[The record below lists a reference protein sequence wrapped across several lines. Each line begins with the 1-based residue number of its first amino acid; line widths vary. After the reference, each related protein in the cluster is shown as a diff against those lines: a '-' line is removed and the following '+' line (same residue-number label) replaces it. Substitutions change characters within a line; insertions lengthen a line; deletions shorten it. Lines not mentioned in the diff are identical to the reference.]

1 MVSGLSSSQMYRDA
15 IRRSAWMQ
23 MYINKMQFNKCYLL
37 LFVWFNLLFLN
48 SLKRRVLKKKTLIIL
63 SSVIIIY
70 TLGSNL
76 PRGFYKIENENVI
89 IKISITDNLLVI
101 RDPECTKRI
110 KIIDGSEEFKI
121 KFWSEL
127 YEVKVFK
134 RTNGKQSFWV
144 VDDSMRGVTRTEN
157 GVFTE
162 FTCWEPACSGG
173 RMEGKNILSFEFKNN
188 KWIKVN

>member
-1 MVSGLSSSQMYRDA
+1 M
-15 IRRSAWMQ
+15 
-23 MYINKMQFNKCYLL
+23 
-37 LFVWFNLLFLN
+37 
-48 SLKRRVLKKKTLIIL
+48 
-63 SSVIIIY
+63 
-70 TLGSNL
+70 
-76 PRGFYKIENENVI
+76 
-89 IKISITDNLLVI
+89 VI

>member
-1 MVSGLSSSQMYRDA
+1 LS
-15 IRRSAWMQ
+15 
-23 MYINKMQFNKCYLL
+23 
-37 LFVWFNLLFLN
+37 FLD

-101 RDPECTKRI
+101 RDLECTKRI

-134 RTNGKQSFWV
+134 RTNGKQSF
-144 VDDSMRGVTRTEN
+144 
-157 GVFTE
+157 
-162 FTCWEPACSGG
+162 
-173 RMEGKNILSFEFKNN
+173 
-188 KWIKVN
+188 